1 MLGVDY
7 YKYTDQAWI
16 HSWCSLY
23 SMHKG
28 LSEFSFEYEDMMNM
42 EWDAG
47 LVVGAKLNKHLS
59 IFVEARHLQ
68 YWQINSY
75 AGRAGLNYLFF

>member
-1 MLGVDY
+1 MD
-7 YKYTDQAWI
+7 I
-16 HSWCSLY
+16 
-23 SMHKG
+23 
-28 LSEFSFEYEDMMNM
+28 

-47 LVVGAKLNKHLS
+47 LIIGAKLNKHLS

-75 AGRAGLNYLFF
+75 AGRAGFNYLFF